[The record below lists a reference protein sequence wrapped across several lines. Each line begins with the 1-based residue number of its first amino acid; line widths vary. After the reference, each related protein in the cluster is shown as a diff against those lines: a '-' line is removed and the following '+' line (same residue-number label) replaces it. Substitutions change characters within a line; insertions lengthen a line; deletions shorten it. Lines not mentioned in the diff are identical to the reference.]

1 MENLD
6 KSQFIVLL
14 ETSLNRRL
22 LSPEQKT
29 LDAAYEDYI
38 DLLHGLT
45 VQSCKSSLDLLH
57 ELARLQSCL
66 MRLQERIVEK
76 ESPQVLLLKSALLL
90 TNFEIRLVFTRVRY
104 PSIAA
109 PVSVEVPKSP
119 LFLSEQFTP
128 TDNGSA
134 SLRSHTPHRRHT
146 DRSGDTCRCAFRNFQ
161 RPYQQPGAVPPYA
174 HQPKVASD
182 AFSRHPAQ
190 QSDCL
195 QPAIGSLFLFSI
207 TLRGFISRSVLYAVR
222 TVTDWSGHGYLFFCR
237 RCIFGT
243 FNILCHATGR

>member
-90 TNFEIRLVFTRVRY
+90 TNCEIRLVFTRLRY

-128 TDNGSA
+128 TDIME
-134 SLRSHTPHRRHT
+134 LK
-146 DRSGDTCRCAFRNFQ
+146 TCLL
-161 RPYQQPGAVPPYA
+161 YT
-174 HQPKVASD
+174 SD
-182 AFSRHPAQ
+182 AA
-190 QSDCL
+190 D
-195 QPAIGSLFLFSI
+195 
-207 TLRGFISRSVLYAVR
+207 
-222 TVTDWSGHGYLFFCR
+222 D
-237 RCIFGT
+237 
-243 FNILCHATGR
+243 

>member
-66 MRLQERIVEK
+66 MRLQVRIVEK
-76 ESPQVLLLKSALLL
+76 ESPQASLLESALLL
-90 TNFEIRLVFTRVRY
+90 TNFEIRLVFTRLRY
-104 PSIAA
+104 PSIAD

-119 LFLSEQFTP
+119 LYLSKEFTP
-128 TDNGSA
+128 TDLMELIAALQIS
-134 SLRSHTPHRRHT
+134 
-146 DRSGDTCRCAFRNFQ
+146 
-161 RPYQQPGAVPPYA
+161 GAVRRIDGSPADLPTLVNVLSKSFNVRINNPEQCRHA
-174 HQPKVASD
+174 VINRKLRLTRFLDLLRNHLIEC
-182 AFSRHPAQ
+182 SR
-190 QSDCL
+190 
-195 QPAIGSLFLFSI
+195 
-207 TLRGFISRSVLYAVR
+207 R
-222 TVTDWSGHGYLFFCR
+222 
-237 RCIFGT
+237 
-243 FNILCHATGR
+243 

>member
-57 ELARLQSCL
+57 ELARLQSRL
-66 MRLQERIVEK
+66 MRLQVRIVEK
-76 ESPQVLLLKSALLL
+76 ESPQASLLESALLL
-90 TNFEIRLVFTRVRY
+90 TNFEIRLVFTRLRY
-104 PSIAA
+104 PSIAD

-119 LFLSEQFTP
+119 LYLSKEFTP
-128 TDNGSA
+128 TDLMELIAALQIS
-134 SLRSHTPHRRHT
+134 
-146 DRSGDTCRCAFRNFQ
+146 
-161 RPYQQPGAVPPYA
+161 GAVRRIDGSPADLPTLVNVLSKSFNVRINNPEQCRHA
-174 HQPKVASD
+174 VINRKLRLTRFLDLLRNHLIEC
-182 AFSRHPAQ
+182 SR
-190 QSDCL
+190 
-195 QPAIGSLFLFSI
+195 
-207 TLRGFISRSVLYAVR
+207 R
-222 TVTDWSGHGYLFFCR
+222 
-237 RCIFGT
+237 
-243 FNILCHATGR
+243 

>member
-45 VQSCKSSLDLLH
+45 VQSCKSALDLLH
-57 ELARLQSCL
+57 ELARLQSRL
-66 MRLQERIVEK
+66 MRLRERIVEQ
-76 ESPQVLLLKSALLL
+76 ESPQASLLKSAIQL
-90 TNFEIRLVFTRVRY
+90 TNFEIRLVFTRLRY
-104 PSIAA
+104 PSIAD

-128 TDNGSA
+128 TDIMELATALQLSGA
-134 SLRSHTPHRRHT
+134 IRRIDGT
-146 DRSGDTCRCAFRNFQ
+146 RVDLA
-161 RPYQQPGAVPPYA
+161 
-174 HQPKVASD
+174 
-182 AFSRHPAQ
+182 
-190 QSDCL
+190 
-195 QPAIGSLFLFSI
+195 
-207 TLRGFISRSVLYAVR
+207 TLVDVL
-222 TVTDWSGHGYLFFCR
+222 S
-237 RCIFGT
+237 GT
-243 FNILCHATGR
+243 FNVRINNPEQCRYAVVNRKLRLTRFLDFLRNNLIAYSQR

>member
-57 ELARLQSCL
+57 ELARLQSRL

-76 ESPQVLLLKSALLL
+76 ESPQASLLKSALLL
-90 TNFEIRLVFTRVRY
+90 TNFEIRLVFTRLVIH
-104 PSIAA
+104 P
-109 PVSVEVPKSP
+109 SP
-119 LFLSEQFTP
+119 LRYRSKYPNHHCFSPNNIMELITALHLS
-128 TDNGSA
+128 GA
-134 SLRSHTPHRRHT
+134 IRRIDGT
-146 DRSGDTCRCAFRNFQ
+146 RVDLATLVD
-161 RPYQQPGAVPPYA
+161 VL
-174 HQPKVASD
+174 
-182 AFSRHPAQ
+182 SRT
-190 QSDCL
+190 
-195 QPAIGSLFLFSI
+195 FN
-207 TLRGFISRSVLYAVR
+207 VR
-222 TVTDWSGHGYLFFCR
+222 INNPIQCR
-237 RCIFGT
+237 RGVINRKLRLTRFLDLLR
-243 FNILCHATGR
+243 NSLIEESQR

>member
-57 ELARLQSCL
+57 ELARLQSRL

-76 ESPQVLLLKSALLL
+76 ESPQASLLKSALLL
-90 TNFEIRLVFTRVRY
+90 TNFEIRLVFTRLVIH
-104 PSIAA
+104 P
-109 PVSVEVPKSP
+109 SP
-119 LFLSEQFTP
+119 LRYRSKYPNHHCFFPNNIMELITALHLS
-128 TDNGSA
+128 GA
-134 SLRSHTPHRRHT
+134 IRRIDGT
-146 DRSGDTCRCAFRNFQ
+146 RVDLATLVD
-161 RPYQQPGAVPPYA
+161 VL
-174 HQPKVASD
+174 
-182 AFSRHPAQ
+182 SR
-190 QSDCL
+190 
-195 QPAIGSLFLFSI
+195 
-207 TLRGFISRSVLYAVR
+207 
-222 TVTDWSGHGYLFFCR
+222 
-237 RCIFGT
+237 T
-243 FNILCHATGR
+243 FNVRINNPE

>member
-22 LSPEQKT
+22 QPPEQKT
-29 LDAAYEDYI
+29 LDAAYEEYI

-90 TNFEIRLVFTRVRY
+90 TIFEIRLVCTRVRY
-104 PSIAA
+104 PSIAD

-119 LFLSEQFTP
+119 LYLSKEFTP
-128 TDNGSA
+128 TDLMDLIAALQISGAVRRIDGSPA
-134 SLRSHTPHRRHT
+134 DLPTLVDVLSKSFNVRINNPEQCRHAVINRKLRLTRFLDLLRNHLIECSRRCPDAPQGRSSCGRT
-146 DRSGDTCRCAFRNFQ
+146 GPDRSGHRQDFR
-161 RPYQQPGAVPPYA
+161 
-174 HQPKVASD
+174 
-182 AFSRHPAQ
+182 
-190 QSDCL
+190 
-195 QPAIGSLFLFSI
+195 
-207 TLRGFISRSVLYAVR
+207 
-222 TVTDWSGHGYLFFCR
+222 
-237 RCIFGT
+237 
-243 FNILCHATGR
+243 

>member
-76 ESPQVLLLKSALLL
+76 ESPQVLKRRKKS
-90 TNFEIRLVFTRVRY
+90 I
-104 PSIAA
+104 PI
-109 PVSVEVPKSP
+109 SP
-119 LFLSEQFTP
+119 FPILS
-128 TDNGSA
+128 
-134 SLRSHTPHRRHT
+134 
-146 DRSGDTCRCAFRNFQ
+146 
-161 RPYQQPGAVPPYA
+161 
-174 HQPKVASD
+174 
-182 AFSRHPAQ
+182 
-190 QSDCL
+190 
-195 QPAIGSLFLFSI
+195 
-207 TLRGFISRSVLYAVR
+207 
-222 TVTDWSGHGYLFFCR
+222 
-237 RCIFGT
+237 
-243 FNILCHATGR
+243 

>member
-45 VQSCKSSLDLLH
+45 VQSCKSALDLLH
-57 ELARLQSCL
+57 ELARLQSRL
-66 MRLQERIVEK
+66 MRLRERIVEQ
-76 ESPQVLLLKSALLL
+76 ESPQASLLKSAIQL
-90 TNFEIRLVFTRVRY
+90 TNFEIRLVFTRLRY

-128 TDNGSA
+128 TDIMELKTALHLSGAIDGTRIDLATLVDVLSRTFNVRINNPEQCHHTLINRK
-134 SLRSHTPHRRHT
+134 LR
-146 DRSGDTCRCAFRNFQ
+146 
-161 RPYQQPGAVPPYA
+161 
-174 HQPKVASD
+174 D
-182 AFSRHPAQ
+182 AFS
-190 QSDCL
+190 
-195 QPAIGSLFLFSI
+195 
-207 TLRGFISRSVLYAVR
+207 
-222 TVTDWSGHGYLFFCR
+222 
-237 RCIFGT
+237 
-243 FNILCHATGR
+243 